1 MSVETAKM
9 SAKLFKSGQSA
20 MSCGDAAGY
29 LVLHE
34 DLGHSYMRKHNEYV
48 RQRRLMLQ
56 LARQECFKLRH
67 IPYDWG
73 SSLSSGLA
81 SRAGLAKAVGY
92 TRNAHA
98 EALIIYDLNSLR
110 FTELEAAL
118 LMLAF
123 RKWKVQVLEAI
134 TGSDLTSQVDKWQKI
149 TASADAISLFKVNR
163 ALIEIKKQATRLSQ
177 GTCVGRK
184 PFGKRDGEQESLKR
198 IWELRRKQGDGT
210 GRLSY
215 DAIAKRL
222 NEDGEKPRQGKKWYA
237 KTVQGIVKRTKPH
250 LDRE

>member
-1 MSVETAKM
+1 MNSWA
-9 SAKLFKSGQSA
+9 
-20 MSCGDAAGY
+20 AAGY
-29 LVLHE
+29 VVLHQ
-34 DLGHSYMRKHNEYV
+34 DLGDRYMRTHPEYV
-48 RQRRLMLQ
+48 NQRRMMLQ
-56 LARQECFKLRH
+56 LARRKGLQLH
-67 IPYDWG
+67 HVAYDWR
-73 SSLSSGLA
+73 SSLGSGLA

-92 TRNAHA
+92 TRNTQAQ
-98 EALIIYDLNSLR
+98 ALIIYSLDTLQ
-110 FTELEAAL
+110 FTELETAL

-123 RKWKVQVLEAI
+123 REWSVQVLEAI
-134 TGSDLTSQVDKWQKI
+134 TNSDLTSQVDRWQKI
-149 TASADAISLFKVNR
+149 TASADATSLTEVNR

-177 GTCVGRK
+177 GMCVGRK
-184 PFGKRDGEQESLKR
+184 PFGKRDGEQEILKR
-198 IWELRRKQGDGT
+198 IWELRRKQRDGT

>member
-1 MSVETAKM
+1 MNYRA
-9 SAKLFKSGQSA
+9 
-20 MSCGDAAGY
+20 AAGY
-29 LVLHE
+29 LVLRQ
-34 DLGHSYMRKHNEYV
+34 DRGDCKMRSHPEYV
-48 RQRRLMLQ
+48 SQRRLMLR
-56 LARQECFKLRH
+56 LARHECFKLRR

-92 TRNAHA
+92 TRNTHAH
-98 EALIIYDLNSLR
+98 ALIIYNLDTLQ

-123 RKWKVQVLEAI
+123 REWSVQVLEVI
-134 TGSDLTSQVDKWQKI
+134 TNSDLTSQVDRWQKI
-149 TASADAISLFKVNR
+149 TASADATSLSEVNR
-163 ALIEIKKQATRLSQ
+163 AIIELKKQATRLSQ
-177 GTCVGRK
+177 GTRVGRK
-184 PFGKRDGEQESLKR
+184 PFGKRDGEQEILKR
-198 IWELRRKQGDGT
+198 IWKLRRKQRDGT